1 MELKFFHVI
10 GKIFIFL
17 LVMTAQNNILAKGQK
32 IILDSDLG
40 SDIDDAF
47 ALALLLNS
55 PELEILGITVGHGQ
69 TKERSKLACRFLYET
84 EMDHIPVG
92 VGRKTA
98 SIVGNLTFNEPT
110 PRQFSWAKDFSKI
123 KPIETPAATFIANQL
138 RLYPKQVILI
148 TTGPVS
154 NVAEV
159 LQKDPEVLTLAKG
172 IYSMLGSFYKGYDD
186 KPTPSVEWNVRADI
200 PSAIRLTNSLLPIT
214 YAGLDITASLKL
226 KKEARQD
233 LWEVNSPLTNS
244 LRSLY
249 QLWGKETPIL
259 YDVVPIGMILWP
271 ELFVTQP
278 AQIHVTNEGLTIIKE
293 NQLSNAKVG
302 IAINKEEFLRRVIG
316 RLLNH

>member
-1 MELKFFHVI
+1 
-10 GKIFIFL
+10 
-17 LVMTAQNNILAKGQK
+17 
-32 IILDSDLG
+32 
-40 SDIDDAF
+40 
-47 ALALLLNS
+47 
-55 PELEILGITVGHGQ
+55 
-69 TKERSKLACRFLYET
+69 
-84 EMDHIPVG
+84 
-92 VGRKTA
+92 
-98 SIVGNLTFNEPT
+98 
-110 PRQFSWAKDFSKI
+110 
-123 KPIETPAATFIANQL
+123 
-138 RLYPKQVILI
+138 
-148 TTGPVS
+148 
-154 NVAEV
+154 VAEV

-259 YDVVPIGMILWP
+259 YDVVPIGMVLWP